1 MVIFTC
7 KMQYCVSY
15 HDNGMT
21 TSFTNEL
28 TVFYEAETV
37 S

>member
-15 HDNGMT
+15 NDSGMT
-21 TSFTNEL
+21 TYFTNEL
-28 TVFYEAETV
+28 TVLYEAETV

>member
-15 HDNGMT
+15 DSGMT